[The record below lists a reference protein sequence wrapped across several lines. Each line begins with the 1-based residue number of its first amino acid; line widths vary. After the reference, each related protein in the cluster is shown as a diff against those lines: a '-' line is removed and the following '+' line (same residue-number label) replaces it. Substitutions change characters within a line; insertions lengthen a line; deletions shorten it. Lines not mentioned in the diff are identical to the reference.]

1 MGCPG
6 STLKNET
13 YADFAV
19 SVVSLFYIWSTIKL
33 GLKHNRVIGGG
44 GTNGRF
50 TQQMDK

>member
-1 MGCPG
+1 MEYPG

-13 YADFAV
+13 YADV
-19 SVVSLFYIWSTIKL
+19 VVGVVSLFL
-33 GLKHNRVIGGG
+33 HIGDKR

>member
-13 YADFAV
+13 YADFV
-19 SVVSLFYIWSTIKL
+19 VGVVSLFLHL
-33 GLKHNRVIGGG
+33 GDKI

-50 TQQMDK
+50 TKQMDK